1 MKINTLSLKQDKI
14 ILKYND
20 LKCTCKCTKVHF
32 LKVCE
37 ETFFE
42 CALFKYTQVAF
53 YVIYSKLSASTS
65 AHSVQLS
72 TVLFHKGLLADDR
85 SLQPH
90 KLPKPW

>member
-1 MKINTLSLKQDKI
+1 MHLQMHKSPLFKSVWRN
-14 ILKYND
+14 
-20 LKCTCKCTKVHF
+20 
-32 LKVCE
+32 
-37 ETFFE
+37 FFE